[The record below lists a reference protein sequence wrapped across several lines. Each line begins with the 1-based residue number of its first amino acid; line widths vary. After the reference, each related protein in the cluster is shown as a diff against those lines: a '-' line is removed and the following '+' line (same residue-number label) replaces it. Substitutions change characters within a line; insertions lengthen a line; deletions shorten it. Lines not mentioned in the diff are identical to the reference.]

1 MSFNIDNYFSNEGNS
16 QLSLEK
22 YSKINGVR
30 KPAKKFN
37 ANISAFR
44 SYVPKEEEKE
54 EMNQENQSQDGY
66 DMK

>member
-1 MSFNIDNYFSNEGNS
+1 MTITLATKGRANY
-16 QLSLEK
+16 LLK
-22 YSKINGVR
+22 KCSKINGVR

-37 ANISAFR
+37 ANLSAFR

-54 EMNQENQSQDGY
+54 EMNQEDQSQDGD